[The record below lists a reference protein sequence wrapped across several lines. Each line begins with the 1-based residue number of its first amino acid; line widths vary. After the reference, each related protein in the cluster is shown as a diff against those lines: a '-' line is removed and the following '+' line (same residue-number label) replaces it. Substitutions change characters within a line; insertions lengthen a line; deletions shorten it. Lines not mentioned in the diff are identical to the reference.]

1 MIGLCIGLGILV
13 VLAALDPWFAL
24 LLDIFLKWAWMEL
37 RILPM
42 RIRLE
47 WSLFWIK
54 RSHRR
59 YERMAQQIL
68 DQLNKHE

>member
-13 VLAALDPWFAL
+13 VIAAFDPWFATL
-24 LLDIFLKWAWMEL
+24 LNIFLRWMWIEL

-54 RSHRR
+54 RSHKR
-59 YERMAQQIL
+59 YERMAEQIRKEL
-68 DQLNKHE
+68 DER